1 MSIKNLLSFQRRFR
15 KRVVENPEHNAERL
29 IARAAMMVQGRI
41 VDSIQRDP
49 KTGAVYGNHQAS
61 APGQPPATD
70 TGQLVRSI
78 TMSVEGTDGEVVGVI
93 RASAPYAAMLEFG
106 TTNIAPRPYMQPGLE
121 SQRRKIE
128 EMFRKGGLIK

>member
-1 MSIKNLLSFQRRFR
+1 LSIKNLLSFQRRFR

-78 TMSVEGTDGEVVGVI
+78 TMSVEGTEGEVVGVI

-106 TTNIAPRPYMQPGLE
+106 TSNIAPRPYMQPGLE

>member
-1 MSIKNLLSFQRRFR
+1 
-15 KRVVENPEHNAERL
+15 
-29 IARAAMMVQGRI
+29 MMVQGRI

-49 KTGAVYGNHQAS
+49 KTGRVYGNHQAS

-70 TGQLVRSI
+70 KGQLVRSI
-78 TMSVEGTDGEVVGVI
+78 TMSVEGTEGEVVGVI

-106 TTNIAPRPYMQPGLE
+106 TSNIAPRPYMQPGLE

>member
-78 TMSVEGTDGEVVGVI
+78 TMSVEGTEGEVVGVI

-106 TTNIAPRPYMQPGLE
+106 TSNIAPRPYMQPGLE

>member
-78 TMSVEGTDGEVVGVI
+78 TMSVEGTEGEVIGVI

-106 TTNIAPRPYMQPGLE
+106 TSNIEPRPYMQPGLE

>member
-1 MSIKNLLSFQRRFR
+1 LSIKNLLSFQRRFR

-78 TMSVEGTDGEVVGVI
+78 TMSVEGTEGEVVGVI
-93 RASAPYAAMLEFG
+93 RASAPYAAMLEYG
-106 TTNIAPRPYMQPGLE
+106 TSNIAPRPYMQPGLE